1 MNKIILDKLKLEFE
15 TTDISLDGIASKYNI
30 DTKQLKGS
38 NKWRKNI
45 LNPKTKAE
53 KKAHIDTHIDLLSN
67 VEIVACDELLLA
79 PDPDKDSLMDAK
91 IVRELTDELATDLII
106 QASKDVIDGN
116 IPQLPEELKDGF
128 VGLRK
133 LDKTLQEQAHTFL
146 MHINHHLTAIDVG
159 DTKSLRDLAAI
170 HTSIRDSYF
179 NSKNTMISV
188 INGDVTQ
195 TNNTMNNLVGFLA
208 EVESDC

>member
-53 KKAHIDTHIDLLSN
+53 KKAHIDTHIDLLATA
-67 VEIVACDELLLA
+67 EIVACDELLLA

-91 IVRELTDELATDLII
+91 IVKELTEELATDLIL
-106 QASKDVIDGN
+106 QASKDVMDGN
-116 IPQLPEELKDGF
+116 VPQLPEELKDGF

-146 MHINHHLTAIDVG
+146 MQINSHLSAIEVG
-159 DTKSLRDLAAI
+159 DTKALRDLAAI

-195 TNNTMNNLVGFLA
+195 TNNTMNNLAGFLA

>member
-91 IVRELTDELATDLII
+91 IVRELTDELATDLIL
-106 QASKDVIDGN
+106 QASKEVIEGN

>member
-53 KKAHIDTHIDLLSN
+53 KKAHIDTHIDLLST

-91 IVRELTDELATDLII
+91 IVRELTDELATDLIL
-106 QASKDVIDGN
+106 QASKEVIEGN

>member
-91 IVRELTDELATDLII
+91 IVRELTDELATDLIL
-106 QASKDVIDGN
+106 QASKEVIEGN

-195 TNNTMNNLVGFLA
+195 TNNTMNNLAGFLA